1 MELLVCLGKRA
12 FKRWNEIRNNSNR
25 CYRNDN
31 WTTKKKQK
39 KYYSGKKRRHTLKTQ
54 IVADKKTKIIICTAF
69 STGKTHDFNLFK
81 ISKLPINRNIKANL
95 DSGYQGIYNFH
106 KNSKIPKKKTKLHP
120 LTKEDKANNHKVSK
134 QRSVSLC
141 FFIYNLLN
149 KLYYYWRTFFLLM
162 RIYYKHERIL

>member
-1 MELLVCLGKRA
+1 MKYENAKNLSDREFRRNVGIKR
-12 FKRWNEIRNNSNR
+12 E
-25 CYRNDN
+25 
-31 WTTKKKQK
+31 TL

-81 ISKLPINRNIKANL
+81 RSKLPINRNIKAKL

-120 LTKEDKANNHKVSK
+120 LTKEDKANNHKISK
-134 QRSVSLC
+134 QRIFIENIIGAVKKFAIVSLKYRNRRKR
-141 FFIYNLLN
+141 FALRFNLLAGIYNFEL
-149 KLYYYWRTFFLLM
+149 
-162 RIYYKHERIL
+162 II

>member
-1 MELLVCLGKRA
+1 MK
-12 FKRWNEIRNNSNR
+12 WNEIRNNSNR

-120 LTKEDKANNHKVSK
+120 LTKEDKANNHKISK
-134 QRSVSLC
+134 QRIFIENIIGAVKKFAIVSLKYRNRRKR
-141 FFIYNLLN
+141 FALRFNLLAGIYNFEL
-149 KLYYYWRTFFLLM
+149 
-162 RIYYKHERIL
+162 II